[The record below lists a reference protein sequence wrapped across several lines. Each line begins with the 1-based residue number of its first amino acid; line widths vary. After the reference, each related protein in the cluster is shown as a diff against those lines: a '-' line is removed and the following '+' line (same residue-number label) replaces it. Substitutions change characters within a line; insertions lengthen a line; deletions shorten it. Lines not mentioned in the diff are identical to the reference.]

1 MSPVAPPS
9 CNMQANGSVIPWNG
23 LEKGQ
28 YTPSFSLQ
36 IPVYFDVG
44 INVTYLKCALPGLEK
59 LELVGQ
65 GVGSGIDD
73 FETKLKR

>member
-9 CNMQANGSVIPWNG
+9 CNMQANGSVILWNG

-44 INVTYLKCALPGLEK
+44 INVTYLK
-59 LELVGQ
+59 
-65 GVGSGIDD
+65 
-73 FETKLKR
+73 